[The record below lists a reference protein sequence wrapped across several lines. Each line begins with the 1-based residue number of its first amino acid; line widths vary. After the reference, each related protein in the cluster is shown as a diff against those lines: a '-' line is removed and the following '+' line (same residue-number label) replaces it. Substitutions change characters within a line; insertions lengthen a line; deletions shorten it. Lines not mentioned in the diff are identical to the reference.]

1 MLSAQ
6 TVSIIKST
14 VPVLA
19 EHGLAITKQFYSRMF
34 ERHPELLNI
43 FNHANQK
50 QGRQQQALANAVY
63 AAAAYID
70 NLEAI
75 LPAVRLIAHKHRSL
89 GIKPEQYP
97 IVGENLLAAIKEVL
111 GDAATPEIIGAWGE
125 AYGVIADA
133 FISIEAEMYAEA
145 EAAEGGWKDFRRF
158 VVERKQVESD
168 VITSFYLVPED
179 GGAISSFEPGQYVTV
194 KVNIPGQP
202 NTMNRQYSLS
212 CEPGKSYY
220 RISVKREDG
229 GADHPDGAVSTYL
242 HETVKAGDVLEL
254 SAPAGEFVLDLQ
266 DTRSVVL
273 LSGGVGLTPMV
284 SMLNTLAAAQDGGER
299 SVTFLHSVLN
309 GNVHA
314 LREEVLA
321 AATRI
326 GQAAK
331 VRFVYE
337 QPTEAD
343 RAAGAFDR
351 EGRIDAAYLAAEAPK
366 DDAVYYICG
375 PVPFMKAMVQSLKA
389 NGVADDH
396 IRYEF
401 FGPAGTLES

>member
-19 EHGLAITKQFYSRMF
+19 EHGLEITKTFYSRMF
-34 ERHPELLNI
+34 ARHPELLNI

-63 AAAAYID
+63 AAAAHID
-70 NLEAI
+70 NIGAI
-75 LPAVRLIAHKHRSL
+75 LPAVKLIAHKHRSL
-89 GIKPEQYP
+89 GIKPEHYP
-97 IVGENLLAAIKEVL
+97 IVGENLLAAIQEVL
-111 GDAATPEIIGAWGE
+111 GDAATPEIIAAWGE
-125 AYGVIADA
+125 AYGFIADA

-145 EAAEGGWKDFRRF
+145 EGAEGGWKDFRRF
-158 VVERKQVESD
+158 VVDRKQVESD

-179 GGAISSFEPGQYVTV
+179 GGAISSFIPGQYVTV
-194 KVNIPGQP
+194 KVNIPGAK
-202 NTMNRQYSLS
+202 NTMLRQYSLS
-212 CEPGKSYY
+212 CEPGKPYY

-229 GADHPDGAVSTYL
+229 TSNHPDGAVSNYL
-242 HETVKAGDVLEL
+242 HETVKVGDVLEL

-266 DTRSVVL
+266 DTRPVVL

-284 SMLNTLAAAQDGGER
+284 SMLNTLATQGGER
-299 SVTFLHSVLN
+299 SVTFLHSALN

-321 AATRI
+321 AAGRI

-337 QPTEAD
+337 QPSETD

-351 EGRIDAAYLAAEAPK
+351 EGRIDAAYLAEEAPK
-366 DDAVYYICG
+366 DAVYYICG
-375 PVPFMKAMVQSLKA
+375 PVPFMRAMVQALKA
-389 NGVADDH
+389 NGVADES

>member
-19 EHGLAITKQFYSRMF
+19 ENGLAITKCFYNRMF
-34 ERHPELLNI
+34 ARHPELLNI

-97 IVGENLLAAIKEVL
+97 IVGENLLAAIQEVL
-111 GDAATPEIIGAWGE
+111 GDAATPEIIAAWGE

-145 EAAEGGWKDFRRF
+145 EAAEGGWRDFRRF

-179 GGAISSFEPGQYVTV
+179 GGAISSFKPGQYVTV
-194 KVNIPGQP
+194 RVNIPGQN

-212 CEPGKSYY
+212 CEPGKPYY
-220 RISVKREDG
+220 RISIKREDG
-229 GADHPDGAVSTYL
+229 AEDHPAGAVSTYL
-242 HETVKAGDVLEL
+242 HEKVQAGDVLEL
-254 SAPAGEFVLDLQ
+254 SAPAGEFVLDQQ
-266 DTRSVVL
+266 DTRPVVL

-284 SMLNTLAAAQDGGER
+284 SMLGALAAETDKGSTR
-299 SVTFLHSVLN
+299 SVTFLHAALN
-309 GNVHA
+309 GHVHA

-321 AATRI
+321 AAGRI
-326 GQAAK
+326 GQSAK

-343 RAAGAFDR
+343 RAAGVFDR
-351 EGRIDAAYLAAEAPK
+351 EGLMDAAYLAAEAPK
-366 DDAVYYICG
+366 DAVYYICG
-375 PVPFMKAMVQSLKA
+375 PVPFMRAMVQSLKA
-389 NGVADDH
+389 NGVTDDR

-401 FGPAGTLES
+401 FGPAGQLEA